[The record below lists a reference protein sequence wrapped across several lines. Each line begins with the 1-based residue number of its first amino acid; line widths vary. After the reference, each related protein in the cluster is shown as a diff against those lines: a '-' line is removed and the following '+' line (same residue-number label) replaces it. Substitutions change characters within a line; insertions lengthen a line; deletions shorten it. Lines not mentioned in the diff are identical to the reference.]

1 MEIAAA
7 TEATMERT
15 VAERRIAELS
25 RELERHNHL
34 YYVLAAPVI
43 ADQEF
48 DRMLKE
54 LEELEKGFPEFASP
68 NSPTQRVGGDITKGF
83 PTVPHRYPML
93 SLGNTYSREE
103 VEEFVARVE
112 KAIGPTRYSMEL
124 KYDGVAISLSYRNGE
139 LVRGV
144 TRGDGEKG
152 EDITANVR
160 TIRSVPLHLQGEGWP
175 AEFEARGEV
184 IFTKKRFDNLNAQRE
199 KEGEELYANP
209 RNTAAGTLKQQ
220 DPKEVAK
227 RGLDSFMYS
236 VQGEGL
242 PTRSHF
248 DNLERAHEWGFK
260 TPDPEKRFIDRAN
273 DAAGIMAFIDHW
285 GRHRNELE
293 MIIDGV
299 VVKVDDLDVQEEL
312 GLTAKS
318 PRWAMAYKYAPEQAV
333 TKLLGVTFQVGRTGA
348 VTPVAELD
356 PVQLAGTTVKRA
368 SLFNA
373 DQLDR
378 LDLHQGDMVR
388 VEKAGEIIPQVVG
401 VELAKRGPGAKR
413 VRFPHEC
420 PECRTPLVRLE
431 GEAQH
436 YCPHE
441 HGCPP
446 QITRRI
452 EHFVSRR
459 AMDIDGLGAETVQE
473 FHDAG
478 LIHDVADLYELSVD
492 RILSLG
498 KGWKEKSA
506 EKVMAGLE
514 KSKQVAFDQVLF
526 AIRHSARGRDRG
538 EEDRAA
544 GVSMERLMAMTK
556 EELVGIEEVGEV
568 IAESILDFF
577 AVEGQPDASWN
588 AYASKGCRWK
598 WRLRPGA
605 GDRSLKGC
613 QSWCR
618 AFSATSAATASRKP
632 SSATAARCP
641 VPSAARRAMWW
652 PARAWGLP
660 NAPRPKELKV
670 PVIDEDELT
679 RMIEG

>member
-1 MEIAAA
+1 MDRQQAAQ
-7 TEATMERT
+7 
-15 VAERRIAELS
+15 RIRQLS
-25 RELERHNHL
+25 EELEEHNHR
-34 YYVLAAPVI
+34 YYVLAQPVI
-43 ADQEF
+43 SDRAF
-48 DRMLKE
+48 DALLKE
-54 LEELEKGFPEFASP
+54 LEALEKAHPDLASP

-112 KAIGPTRYSMEL
+112 KAIGPTRFSMEL
-124 KYDGVAISLSYRNGE
+124 KYDGVAISLTYANGE

-160 TIRSVPLHLQGEGWP
+160 TIRSIPLRLQGAGWP
-175 AEFEARGEV
+175 DAFEARGEV
-184 IFTKKRFDNLNAQRE
+184 IFTKQRFDELNAQRE
-199 KEGEELYANP
+199 REGEELYANP

-220 DPKEVAK
+220 DPKEVAR
-227 RGLDSFMYS
+227 RGLDSFIYS
-236 VQGEGL
+236 VQGETL

-248 DNLERAHEWGFK
+248 ENLQHARAWGFK
-260 TPDPEKRFIDRAN
+260 TPDPAKRYIERAT

-285 GRHRNELE
+285 GRHRDELE

-333 TKLLGVTFQVGRTGA
+333 TRLLGVTFQVGRTGA

-373 DQLDR
+373 DQLER
-378 LDLHQGDMVR
+378 LDLHEGDTVR

-401 VELAKRGPGAKR
+401 VELAKRAPHARR
-413 VRFPHEC
+413 VRFPHDC
-420 PECRTPLVRLE
+420 PECGTPLVRLE

-436 YCPHE
+436 YCPNE

-473 FHDAG
+473 FHAAG
-478 LIHDVADLYELSVD
+478 LIRDVADLYDLTAE
-492 RILSLG
+492 RILALG
-498 KGWKEKSA
+498 KGWKAKSA
-506 EKVMAGLE
+506 EKVITGLE
-514 KSKQVAFDQVLF
+514 RSRQVPFDRVLF
-526 AIRHSARGRDRG
+526 ALGIRHVGETVAKRIARG
-538 EEDRAA
+538 A
-544 GVSMERLMAMTK
+544 GSMERLMAMAK

-568 IAESILDFF
+568 IAESIIDFF
-577 AVEGQPDASWN
+577 AVPGNRRIVD
-588 AYASKGCRWK
+588 
-598 WRLRPGA
+598 RLRQHGLRMELEQLEGPA
-605 GDRSLKGC
+605 SDRLKGL
-613 QSWCR
+613 SFVVSGVFRTFSRDGIKEAIERNGGKVSGSISSKTSYVVAGEGMGPAKR
-618 AFSATSAATASRKP
+618 AKAD
-632 SSATAARCP
+632 
-641 VPSAARRAMWW
+641 
-652 PARAWGLP
+652 
-660 NAPRPKELKV
+660 ELQV
-670 PVIDEDELT
+670 PVIDEDELK
-679 RMIEG
+679 RMIGA

>member
-1 MEIAAA
+1 ME
-7 TEATMERT
+7 TSEARE
-15 VAERRIAELS
+15 RIAQLS
-25 RELERHNHL
+25 RELEYHNHR

-43 ADQEF
+43 SDLEF
-48 DRMLKE
+48 DTMLKE
-54 LEELEKGFPEFASP
+54 LERLEKEFPGLASP
-68 NSPTQRVGGDITKGF
+68 NSPTQRVGGGITKGF

-112 KAIGPTRYSMEL
+112 KAIGPTRFSMEL
-124 KYDGVAISLSYRNGE
+124 KYDGVAISLTYKDGE

-160 TIRSVPLHLQGEGWP
+160 TVRSIPLRLQGEGWP
-175 AEFEARGEV
+175 RELEARGEV
-184 IFTKKRFDNLNAQRE
+184 IFTKKQFDRLNALRE
-199 KEGEELYANP
+199 QEGEELYANP

-220 DPKEVAK
+220 DPKEVAR
-227 RGLDSFMYS
+227 RGLDSFIYGL
-236 VQGEGL
+236 QGEAL
-242 PTRSHF
+242 PARSHF
-248 DNLERAHEWGFK
+248 ENLAFAHAWGFK
-260 TPDPEKRFIDRAN
+260 TPDPGKRYIERTG

-299 VVKVDDLDVQEEL
+299 VVKVDDLDAQEEL

-333 TKLLGVTFQVGRTGA
+333 TQLLGVTFQVGRTGA
-348 VTPVAELD
+348 VTPVAELQ

-378 LDLHQGDMVR
+378 LDLHEGDMVR

-401 VELAKRGPGAKR
+401 VELAKRAHGAQR
-413 VRFPHEC
+413 VRFPHQC
-420 PECRTPLVRLE
+420 PECGTPLIRLE

-436 YCPHE
+436 YCPNE

-473 FHDAG
+473 FHAAG
-478 LIHDVADLYELSVD
+478 LIRDAADLYELTAE
-492 RILSLG
+492 RILALG

-506 EKVMAGLE
+506 EKVIAGLE
-514 KSKQVAFDQVLF
+514 RSKQAPFERVLF
-526 AIRHSARGRDRG
+526 ALGIRHVGETVAKRIARG
-538 EEDRAA
+538 A
-544 GVSMERLMAMTK
+544 GSIQRLMAMGR
-556 EELVGIEEVGEV
+556 EELIGIEEVGEV
-568 IAESILDFF
+568 IAESIIDFF
-577 AVEGQPDASWN
+577 AVPGNQRIVERLARHGLRMEQDAAEGPI
-588 AYASKGCRWK
+588 
-598 WRLRPGA
+598 
-605 GDRSLKGC
+605 GDKLKGL
-613 QSWCR
+613 SFVVSGVFRNFSRDGIKEAIERNGGKVSGSISSKTSYVVAGEGMGPAKR
-618 AFSATSAATASRKP
+618 AKAE
-632 SSATAARCP
+632 
-641 VPSAARRAMWW
+641 
-652 PARAWGLP
+652 
-660 NAPRPKELKV
+660 ELKV
-670 PVIDEDELT
+670 PVIDEDEFT

>member
-1 MEIAAA
+1 MANGHAMDRK
-7 TEATMERT
+7 EAEQ
-15 VAERRIAELS
+15 RIKELS
-25 RELERHNHL
+25 RELEYHNNR

-43 ADQEF
+43 SDLEF
-48 DRMLKE
+48 DGMLKDLE
-54 LEELEKGFPEFASP
+54 RLEEQFPDLASP

-83 PTVPHRYPML
+83 PIVPHRYPML

-112 KAIGPTRYSMEL
+112 KAIGPTRFSMEL
-124 KYDGVAISLSYRNGE
+124 KYDGVAISLSYKDGE

-160 TIRSVPLHLQGEGWP
+160 TIRSIPLRLQGEGWP
-175 AEFEARGEV
+175 SAFEARGEV
-184 IFTKKRFDNLNAQRE
+184 IFTKQQFDKLNTLRE

-227 RGLDSFMYS
+227 RGLDSFIYS
-236 VQGEGL
+236 LQGEAL
-242 PTRSHF
+242 PTRSHY
-248 DNLERAHEWGFK
+248 DNLLLCHTWGFK
-260 TPDPEKRFIDRAN
+260 TPDPDRRFIERAD

-285 GRHRNELE
+285 GRHRHELE

-299 VVKVDDLDVQEEL
+299 VVKVDNLDVQEEL

-368 SLFNA
+368 SLFNS

-378 LDLHQGDMVR
+378 LDLHEGDMVR

-401 VELAKRGPGAKR
+401 VELAKRGAGAPR
-413 VRFPHEC
+413 VRFLHEC
-420 PECRTPLVRLE
+420 PECGTPLIRLE

-436 YCPHE
+436 YCPNE

-459 AMDIDGLGAETVQE
+459 AMDIDGLGAETVEE
-473 FHDAG
+473 FHKAG
-478 LIHDVADLYELSVD
+478 LIQDAADLYDLTVE

-506 EKVMAGLE
+506 EKVVAGLH
-514 KSKQVAFDQVLF
+514 KSKEVPFERVLF
-526 AIRHSARGRDRG
+526 ALGIRHVGETVARKIARG
-538 EEDRAA
+538 A
-544 GVSMERLMAMTK
+544 GSMERLMDMSK
-556 EELVGIEEVGEV
+556 EELTGIEEVGEV
-568 IAESILDFF
+568 IAESIIDFLAVPGNRRIIERLSRHGLRMQLDE
-577 AVEGQPDASWN
+577 AERVE
-588 AYASKGCRWK
+588 
-598 WRLRPGA
+598 A
-605 GDRSLKGC
+605 GDRLKGH
-613 QSWCR
+613 SFVVSGVFRNFSRDGIKEAIERNGGKVSGSISSKTSYVVAGEGMGPAKR
-618 AFSATSAATASRKP
+618 AKAE
-632 SSATAARCP
+632 
-641 VPSAARRAMWW
+641 
-652 PARAWGLP
+652 
-660 NAPRPKELKV
+660 ELKV
-670 PVIDEDELT
+670 PVIDEDEFT